1 MEHRKMYKIVHE
13 GKEEEISAYIIE
25 IRPMYI
31 GKKSDNR
38 LEDFMFIRRYDPST
52 NTYDEYQSAVKP
64 KSRLDQ
70 EIKKLLDITVKK
82 DGMQKEG

>member
-1 MEHRKMYKIVHE
+1 MEHRKMYKVVVDN
-13 GKEEEISAYIIE
+13 KEEEVAAYSIE

-38 LEDFMFIRRYDPST
+38 LEDFMFIRRFDPGT
-52 NTYDEYQSAVKP
+52 NTYDEYQSAIKP

-82 DGMQKEG
+82 DASK